1 MSLLQQQEAFER
13 ERVARIANL
22 PPPPPASDA
31 DAIHIVLKMPDG
43 QRRERR
49 FYSQDSLQV
58 RLQLCFELLHNS
70 VLIAFLVDCFAI
82 H

>member
-1 MSLLQQQEAFER
+1 MSLLQQQEASQR

-22 PPPPPASDA
+22 PAPPPASDA

-43 QRRERR
+43 QRKERR

-58 RLQLCFELLHNS
+58 GL
-70 VLIAFLVDCFAI
+70 
-82 H
+82 